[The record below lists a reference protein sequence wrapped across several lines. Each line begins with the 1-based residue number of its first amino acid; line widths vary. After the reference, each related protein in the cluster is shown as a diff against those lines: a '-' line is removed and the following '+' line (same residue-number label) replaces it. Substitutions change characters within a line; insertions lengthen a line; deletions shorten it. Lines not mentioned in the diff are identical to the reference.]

1 MIKIVGILF
10 KIIWKKAILLIK
22 EVKYLFME
30 MENSVRISIDWRII
44 K

>member
-1 MIKIVGILF
+1 MIKIVGIFL